1 VKRNILRN
9 KINDITWGKS
19 SSWPWVPFDKLR
31 ASLESV
37 YEEALAHEFDRR
49 SIPYERQAKLSVHYK
64 EIVAGEFRTD
74 FPSTALRLRSGCSS
88 GQD

>member
-1 VKRNILRN
+1 MGGVWLTRVSLQRP
-9 KINDITWGKS
+9 DLCH
-19 SSWPWVPFDKLR
+19 PFDKLM